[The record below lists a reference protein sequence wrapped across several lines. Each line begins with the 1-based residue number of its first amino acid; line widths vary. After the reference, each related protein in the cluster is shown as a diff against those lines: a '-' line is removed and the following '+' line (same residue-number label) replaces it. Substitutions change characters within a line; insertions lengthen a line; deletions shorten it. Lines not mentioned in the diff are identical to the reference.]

1 MSKQKNILY
10 ICGTIN
16 QTSQMHEISK
26 ELPGFRHHFTP
37 YYADGYLEWARR
49 NNMLEFSILG
59 NKLGKRATNYL
70 KEHRLTIDYRGGNH
84 AYDLVLTCSDLVIP
98 YNVRGKRTIL
108 VQEGMTDPEGLAYYL
123 VKYLK
128 LPRYMAS
135 TSATVLSMQY
145 DYFCVAS
152 EGYKKHFIRKGV
164 EPERLIVTG
173 IPNFDNCAEY
183 NRNNFPYRHYVLV
196 ATSDMRETFRYEN
209 RRRFIRNCVELAKG
223 RQLIFK
229 LHPNENAE
237 RAAAEIMEYA
247 PGSLVFSGGNINHMI
262 ANCDTLI
269 TRFSSVVYIGLA
281 MGKEVY
287 SDFELDELREMVPW
301 QNGRT
306 SARNIADVC
315 RRLLGGELPPN
326 ERKYIPGRTFASL
339 RRNGAN
345 AFHAGRNRSASV
357 HSAAG
362 SFKHLLRKSC

>member
-1 MSKQKNILY
+1 
-10 ICGTIN
+10 
-16 QTSQMHEISK
+16 
-26 ELPGFRHHFTP
+26 
-37 YYADGYLEWARR
+37 
-49 NNMLEFSILG
+49 
-59 NKLGKRATNYL
+59 
-70 KEHRLTIDYRGGNH
+70 
-84 AYDLVLTCSDLVIP
+84 
-98 YNVRGKRTIL
+98 
-108 VQEGMTDPEGLAYYL
+108 
-123 VKYLK
+123 
-128 LPRYMAS
+128 
-135 TSATVLSMQY
+135 MQY